1 MKKQTFLRLL
11 VAFLSLPLIVGCSKG
26 SQTYYKP
33 TPTSSYTPSFDPIEK
48 IEATK
53 VYDAYLDDGYPETL
67 NFTVKEFSSGY
78 FKVDDGKIIDP
89 LGNAFADIG
98 MALYLYDANDD
109 GYRDFC
115 FTERTNS
122 GSTRTYL
129 RIFDYKNKKE
139 IFNNER
145 TYINVY
151 GLYFEIKDK
160 ELRVFKTNKRYND
173 DHYGEGQLEYKN
185 GVVDIKWDNYF
196 NIANMDVKLTFAD
209 PNNTPVAV
217 NKQGD
222 KYTYNVDKT
231 YNYLLHV
238 DVEETLQTVYP
249 GSLSTPVSFSP
260 SNVSVSIEKSKNPFL
275 YMFSFAGNLR
285 NSTLKLEFSGFE
297 KTLVFNLL
305 DDNAL
310 PFKQHT
316 LGELIGWPKEN
327 EPVINELNIKEELPG
342 TSVSDGNYGIGTL
355 YTFTSKTSLSTV
367 TYGFDNYFAEIDP
380 SSFLFEST
388 KHYTYILKTDKGNFF
403 FEIVGK
409 YLYINYRYYTGQEVI
424 INADTNKADSK
435 PYFFDSAVKSLG
447 MHSLVGEDVT
457 IINHPE
463 DFLFTKKVIS
473 SNEHYEATH
482 RFEIRGAYYYVV
494 GKKKFID
501 KDAHYVFEIIS
512 DADFSSLFND

>member
-11 VAFLSLPLIVGCSKG
+11 TAFLSLPLIVGCSQG

-67 NFTVKEFSSGY
+67 TFNVKEFSSSP

-89 LGNAFADIG
+89 TGNAFADIG

-115 FTERTNS
+115 FTEQTNT
-122 GSTRTYL
+122 GSSRTYL

-145 TYINVY
+145 AYINVD

-209 PNNTPVAV
+209 PSNTPVAV

-222 KYTYNVDKT
+222 KYIYNVDKISK
-231 YNYLLHV
+231 YLLHV

-249 GSLSTPVSFSP
+249 DSLHTPVSFSAP
-260 SNVSVSIEKSKNPFL
+260 NASVSIEKSKNPFL
-275 YMFSFAGNLR
+275 YMFSFMGYLN
-285 NSTLKLEFSGFE
+285 NFTLKLEFSGFE

-305 DDNAL
+305 EDNAL
-310 PFKQHT
+310 PYEQHT
-316 LGELIGWPKEN
+316 LRELIGWPTEN
-327 EPVINELNIKEELPG
+327 EPAIKELNIKEEVPG
-342 TSVSDGNYGIGTL
+342 SNEPDGSYGIGTL
-355 YTFTSKTSLSTV
+355 YAFISEDYLSTV
-367 TYGFDNYFAEIDP
+367 TYGFDNYYAEIDP

-388 KHYTYILKTDKGNFF
+388 RRYTYILKTDKGNYS

-409 YLYINYRYYTGQEVI
+409 YLYINYRYYTAQDVI
-424 INADTNKADSK
+424 SNVDTNKADSK
-435 PYFFDSAVKSLG
+435 SYFFDERVRYLEV
-447 MHSLVGEDVT
+447 HTLTGEDT
-457 IINHPE
+457 TRINHPE

-473 SNEHYEATH
+473 SNEHYEATYK
-482 RFEIRGAYYYVV
+482 FEIRGNIYYIVD
-494 GKKKFID
+494 KKKFID
-501 KDAHYVFEIIS
+501 MDARYVFEIIS
-512 DADFSSLFND
+512 DTDFSSLFND